1 MQHIL
6 IVEDDRTI
14 AESITFILEQDSFS
28 CQWFDNGNDALD
40 YVENNA
46 VDLMLLDVGLPDMS
60 GFDVLRKLRIKSD
73 LPVVIISARD
83 DESDQVLA
91 LEGLGANGY
100 ITKPFSPR
108 IVVAHVRSQLRRN
121 RADKNSRSKFSI
133 NQAMQKISF
142 HNQELTLT
150 PTEFKILS
158 HLIEHPNQ
166 VHTREYLMKN
176 IWGDKLHPSDE
187 STINTHIK
195 SIRKRLKEIDELCD
209 PQKLIL
215 TNRGIGYS
223 LIE

>member
-28 CQWFDNGNDALD
+28 CQWFDNGGDALD
-40 YVENNA
+40 YVENNP

-108 IVVAHVRSQLRRN
+108 LVVAHVRSQLDVIVLIKTLNRN
-121 RADKNSRSKFSI
+121 SALIKPCKKYRFIIKNS
-133 NQAMQKISF
+133 
-142 HNQELTLT
+142 
-150 PTEFKILS
+150 P
-158 HLIEHPNQ
+158 
-166 VHTREYLMKN
+166 
-176 IWGDKLHPSDE
+176 
-187 STINTHIK
+187 
-195 SIRKRLKEIDELCD
+195 
-209 PQKLIL
+209 
-215 TNRGIGYS
+215 
-223 LIE
+223 

>member
-28 CQWFDNGNDALD
+28 CQWFDNGRDALD

-46 VDLMLLDVGLPDMS
+46 VDLLLLDVGLPDMS
-60 GFDVLRKLRIKSD
+60 GFDVLRKVRVKSD

-150 PTEFKILS
+150 PLEFKILS
-158 HLIEHPNQ
+158 HLIQHPNQ
-166 VHTREYLMKN
+166 VHTREYLMNN
-176 IWGDKLHPSDE
+176 IWDRPHGSDE
-187 STINTHIK
+187 KTINTHIK
-195 SIRKRLKEIDELCD
+195 SIRKRLLEIDESD
-209 PQKLIL
+209 PIE
-215 TNRGIGYS
+215 THRGIGYS

>member
-6 IVEDDRTI
+6 IVEDDKTI
-14 AESITFILEQDSFS
+14 AESIIFILEQDSFS
-28 CQWFDNGNDALD
+28 CQWFDNGTDALD

-60 GFDVLRKLRIKSD
+60 GFDVLRKVRIKSD
-73 LPVVIISARD
+73 LPVVIITARD

-108 IVVAHVRSQLRRN
+108 LVVAHVRSQLRRD
-121 RADKNSRSKFSI
+121 RTGKNPKSKFSI
-133 NQAMQKISF
+133 NQAMQKILF

-150 PTEFKILS
+150 QTEFKILS
-158 HLIEHPNQ
+158 HLIKHPNQ
-166 VHTREYLMKN
+166 VHSRDYLMNN
-176 IWGDKLHPSDE
+176 IWDRPHGSDE
-187 STINTHIK
+187 KTINTHIK
-195 SIRKRLKEIDELCD
+195 SIRKRLHEIDEIND
-209 PQKLIL
+209 PIE
-215 TNRGIGYS
+215 THRGIGYS

>member
-14 AESITFILEQDSFS
+14 AESIAFILEQDSFS
-28 CQWFDNGNDALD
+28 CQWFDNGTDALD

-60 GFDVLRKLRIKSD
+60 GFDVLRKLRTKSD
-73 LPVVIISARD
+73 LPVVIITARD

-108 IVVAHVRSQLRRN
+108 LVVAHVRSQLRRD
-121 RADKNSRSKFSI
+121 RADNNSESKFSI
-133 NQAMQKISF
+133 NQDMQKILF

-150 PTEFKILS
+150 QTEFKILS
-158 HLIEHPNQ
+158 HLIQHPNR

-176 IWGDKLHPSDE
+176 IWDKPHGSDE